1 MTRLDSTLLMGRAWP
16 RSQRDPSIFIS
27 SLDSSSNNNMRMSS
41 RYSSPTDRF
50 NETEFRR
57 SVDQALV
64 QCRRLLSTARH
75 PVRASEVDHQYTDK
89 YALAEFLTNVAI
101 ASELNVLDRLGL
113 EADQLATLRDLA
125 AKDDEEVTLRFDG
138 GLVYQIGHH

>member
-1 MTRLDSTLLMGRAWP
+1 MP
-16 RSQRDPSIFIS
+16 
-27 SLDSSSNNNMRMSS
+27 S

-50 NETEFRR
+50 NELEFRR

-64 QCRRLLSTARH
+64 QARSTARH
-75 PVRASEVDHQYTDK
+75 PVRASKVDHQYTDK

-125 AKDDEEVTLRFDG
+125 AKDDEEVTLRFEG

>member
-1 MTRLDSTLLMGRAWP
+1 
-16 RSQRDPSIFIS
+16 
-27 SLDSSSNNNMRMSS
+27 MRMSS